1 MTNEDLSPDRKF
13 IISLHK
19 RCKKHVE
26 NLDKKLIREDGEV
39 DEATTSMITAYMG
52 IIMLIEAHLTEEALY
67 DFLERLE
74 EAGYKE

>member
-1 MTNEDLSPDRKF
+1 MTNENLSPDRKF
-13 IISLHK
+13 IISLQK

-26 NLDKKLIREDGEV
+26 NLNEKLIRKDGEV
-39 DEATTSMITAYMG
+39 DEATTNMITAYMG